1 MDKLGVLCK
10 VIVSET
16 GLVGG
21 HDSPILQKPAEPG
34 IDQGAADVSIA
45 PWQQRSRTTVR
56 EDYWKPMKIVH

>member
-10 VIVSET
+10 VRVSET

-21 HDSPILQKPAEPG
+21 HDSQLQKPVKSG

-45 PWQQRSRTTVR
+45 PWQQRSCTTVSQ
-56 EDYWKPMKIVH
+56 DYWKPMKIVQ

>member
-21 HDSPILQKPAEPG
+21 HDSQPQKPVRPG